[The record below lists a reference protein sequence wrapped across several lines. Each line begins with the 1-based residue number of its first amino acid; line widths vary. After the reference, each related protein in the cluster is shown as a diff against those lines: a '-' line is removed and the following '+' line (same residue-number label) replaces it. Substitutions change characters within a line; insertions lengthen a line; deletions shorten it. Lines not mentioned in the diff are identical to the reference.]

1 MGKHVPIR
9 TCIACRTQRPK
20 RELIRIVRTPEGEVH
35 VDPTG
40 KAKGRGA
47 YLCPDVTCWERV
59 LKRNTILSH
68 ALKVEGPI
76 PAEAVEEL
84 RAYMATHLAQ

>member
-9 TCIACRTQRPK
+9 TCVACRTQRPK

-47 YLCPDVTCWERV
+47 YLCPQAACWE
-59 LKRNTILSH
+59 LAIKRNAILAH
-68 ALKVEGPI
+68 ALKGPI

-84 RAYMATHLAQ
+84 RAYMEANLVQ